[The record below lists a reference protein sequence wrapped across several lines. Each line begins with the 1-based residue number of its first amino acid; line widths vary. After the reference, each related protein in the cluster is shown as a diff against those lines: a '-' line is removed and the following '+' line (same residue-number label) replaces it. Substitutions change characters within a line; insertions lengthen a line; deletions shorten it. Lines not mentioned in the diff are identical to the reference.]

1 MQDRRSAGTNNERLL
16 STAMETGV
24 TMQQQQQQQQQ
35 QWRDRSN
42 GKKHVTGHLAAA
54 IRSAVDLHR

>member
-24 TMQQQQQQQQQ
+24 TMQQQQQQQ